1 MHLQI
6 KWCVP
11 PDSISAGNAVI
22 ISSVFLKRLDL
33 GMKLQA
39 DPTIIYGLFPNFD
52 GDIKKSDILDS
63 NNKFNTYMIKGLPP
77 TPISISSTSSIDAAV
92 NSLPGEFLFFVADSP
107 TSHYFSRTY
116 DEHKK
121 KVNEL
126 NRKWRSSHLRV

>member
-1 MHLQI
+1 VLI
-6 KWCVP
+6 LA
-11 PDSISAGNAVI
+11 SIIEKEAGNDSEKVI

-77 TPISISSTSSIDAAV
+77 TPISISSPSSIEAAA
-92 NSLPGEFLFFVADSP
+92 NSLPGEYLFFVADSP
-107 TSHYFSRTY
+107 SSHYFSKTY

-126 NRKWRSSHLRV
+126 NLK